1 MTEFFFARNY
11 ACCCET
17 VVIVIMHFPIY
28 SLGLLFSFRKYKAK
42 KSGVLQRN
50 TMAFRGAYGELSLLR
65 SFVKKGKQKPSLIY
79 YLPS

>member
-1 MTEFFFARNY
+1 MTEFFFCSELCLSLRNCGHSDH
-11 ACCCET
+11 AL
-17 VVIVIMHFPIY
+17 PD
-28 SLGLLFSFRKYKAK
+28 
-42 KSGVLQRN
+42 RN